1 MSLRGKGST
10 LGTCQVAGGDLPS
23 CWGRL
28 AKLLGSKFTL
38 VFLMQQPR
46 SYTLEDYQCSS
57 WSCAVM
63 QPHLA
68 TSIGFLSGTNGV
80 GVV

>member
-1 MSLRGKGST
+1 MRVILPQRDSCHCEVKG
-10 LGTCQVAGGDLPS
+10 
-23 CWGRL
+23 RHL

-38 VFLMQQPR
+38 VFLMLQPR

-63 QPHLA
+63 QAHLA
-68 TSIGFLSGTNGV
+68 TSIGFLSGTNEV

>member
-1 MSLRGKGST
+1 MCLVNVCVSDE
-10 LGTCQVAGGDLPS
+10 V
-23 CWGRL
+23 
-28 AKLLGSKFTL
+28 LGSKFTL
-38 VFLMQQPR
+38 VFLMLQLR
-46 SYTLEDYQCSS
+46 SYILEDYQCSS

-63 QPHLA
+63 QAHLT